1 MRGPEQNAMS
11 APVGFANRDLDV
23 LVVGGGPA
31 GSMAALRL
39 AQAGRRVTLIEREH
53 APHHKV
59 CGEFLS
65 QEAIA
70 YLSSTGIFPHE
81 LGAVPIHSLRLFAG
95 ARSAETELPFT
106 ALSLSRR
113 TLDAALLDRAA
124 DAGCIV
130 MRGTCVER
138 LVPEGSEWIAR
149 LPGTAAIR
157 AQTVFLATGKHDLHG
172 WSRGRGDQNDLIGF
186 KMHWRLTPAQAQ
198 ELRGWMELFLFE
210 GGYGGLSLVEDAVA
224 NLCFVIKRSAWRN
237 QDGWNG
243 LLHSLL
249 DANRGLRKR
258 VAGAQP
264 LWDRPLAI
272 APIPYGYLRPP
283 SSGPW
288 CIGDQAA
295 VIPSFTGDGMSIA
308 LHSASLAAHLFLAGA
323 TANAYHLALATQLRH
338 SMTLAT
344 WISRAM
350 VSRSGRRLAL
360 LGTSLL
366 PVALRWIAAST
377 RVPAHALLTGHRA

>member
-1 MRGPEQNAMS
+1 MS
-11 APVGFANRDLDV
+11 APVEFANRDLDV

-31 GSMAALRL
+31 GSMAAIRL
-39 AQAGRRVTLIEREH
+39 AQAGRRVTLVEKER
-53 APHHKV
+53 APSHKV

-70 YLSSTGIFPHE
+70 YLSSAGISPPE
-81 LGAVPIHSLRLFAG
+81 LGAVPIRSLRLFAG
-95 ARSAETELPFT
+95 ARSAETELPFA

-124 DAGCIV
+124 DAGCTV
-130 MRGTCVER
+130 MRGTSVER

-149 LPGTAAIR
+149 LPGAAAIR
-157 AQTVFLATGKHDLHG
+157 AQTIFLATGKHDLHG
-172 WSRGRGDQNDLIGF
+172 WSRGRGAQNDLIGF
-186 KMHWRLTPAQAQ
+186 KMHWRLTPAQTQ
-198 ELRGWMELFLFE
+198 ELRGSMELFLFD

-237 QDGWNG
+237 QEGWNA
-243 LLHSLL
+243 LLRSLL
-249 DANRGLRKR
+249 DANPGLRKR

-272 APIPYGYLRPP
+272 APIPYGYLRRP
-283 SSGPW
+283 SSGLW

-308 LHSASLAAHLFLAGA
+308 LHSGSLAAHRFLAGA
-323 TANAYHLALATQLRH
+323 TADAYHHALATQLLH

-350 VSRSGRRLAL
+350 VSHSGRRLAL
-360 LGTSLL
+360 LGTSLV

-377 RVPAHALLTGHRA
+377 RVPAHALLTGRRA